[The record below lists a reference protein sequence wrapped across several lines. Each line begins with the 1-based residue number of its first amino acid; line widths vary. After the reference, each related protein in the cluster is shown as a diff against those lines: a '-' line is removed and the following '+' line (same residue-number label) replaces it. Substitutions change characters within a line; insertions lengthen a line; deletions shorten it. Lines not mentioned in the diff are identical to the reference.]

1 MAGLIKGLGILSLK
15 QHDVMNVLATSMQ
28 DKKNYKHR
36 EGALMALELLC
47 EFLGR
52 LFEPYIVHV
61 LPYLL
66 QCLGDSN
73 P

>member
-1 MAGLIKGLGILSLK
+1 
-15 QHDVMNVLATSMQ
+15 
-28 DKKNYKHR
+28 
-36 EGALMALELLC
+36 MALELLC
-47 EFLGR
+47 DFLGR

-73 P
+73 QLVSGIVSFQNECDV